1 MTHPNGKQFWITNFG
16 LTIIVNLVVLFASIQ
31 RWTELK
37 IILWRSVWIIPL
49 LVYLTVISLCLIG
62 IYLIVKPPKVLI
74 QAVDRL
80 SSQISKF
87 TNRKIVRFVAGLIA
101 MVLLFLIPAVKIQ
114 LRVGETIKNSTI
126 DPELVTILFYWF
138 LWWVLWAG
146 VWLTKIATGQNWGF
160 SFAIFCLSAGIGYE
174 LFNRFRDVNS
184 YPFSLGWSEASRYY
198 YGSLVFAE
206 KLYGLKLPLS
216 ILHPSRYLLQ
226 SIPFLWDDTNILTHR
241 AWQFFLW
248 AGLLFFTS
256 LILVQKLLR
265 EKFSVLF
272 RGILTYFIFLF
283 FLKIGVYYH
292 LAPIIFLPLLFY
304 SPDRPINTL
313 IGILLGSI
321 WAGISRI
328 NWIPVPAVMVSL
340 LYILDRS
347 RSGKSF
353 VELLRLPLFWGAIGL
368 VSAFASQY
376 IYLFISGNQQSLEA
390 AGSSFTSAL
399 LWNRLFPSDSNP
411 LGVLVW
417 IGIYALPLLYAL
429 RVLILNSKLSR
440 TQNLFS
446 ILTSLVFF
454 LGGLLVSVK
463 IGGGADLHNMDGFA
477 LFLVFIP
484 LVYLSSSADD
494 LPALK
499 APLSWAMVVMALVS
513 PLIFTIPSLRAYPE
527 FHVDYNQN
535 GVKIIKK
542 LAERKAREGEVLF
555 INERHLVTF
564 GMIDVPLVH
573 DYEAVTLMEMVM
585 SGNSAY
591 LERFNQDISS
601 QRFSAIVSAKL
612 NTVQKTEGQ
621 FFEENNLWNSLV
633 ASKILCYY
641 EPLVVRDEPET
652 TSILEVD
659 ETKLEFLIPRTDP
672 GDCN

>member
-1 MTHPNGKQFWITNFG
+1 MTFQNGKQFWITNFG

-37 IILWRSVWIIPL
+37 IILWRSVWLIT
-49 LVYLTVISLCLIG
+49 LVVYISVISLCLIG
-62 IYLIVKPPKVLI
+62 INLIIKPPKTFV
-74 QAVDRL
+74 QAVDHL
-80 SSQISKF
+80 SHQVAEIENK
-87 TNRKIVRFVAGLIA
+87 KITRFIAGLIA
-101 MVLLFLIPAVKIQ
+101 LGILFLIPVVKIQ

-146 VWLTKIATGQNWGF
+146 IWLTKIATRQNWGAC
-160 SFAIFCLSAGIGYE
+160 FAIFSLSAGISYE
-174 LFNRFRDVNS
+174 IFNRLGDVNT

-206 KLYGLKLPLS
+206 ELYGLKLPLS

-248 AGLLFFTS
+248 IGLLFFTS
-256 LILVQKLLR
+256 LSLVQKILKT
-265 EKFSVLF
+265 KFSFLF
-272 RGILTYFIFLF
+272 RGLLTLFIFLF

-304 SPDRPINTL
+304 STDRPVSTL
-313 IGILLGSI
+313 TGILLGSI

-340 LYILDRS
+340 LYILDQTRS
-347 RSGKSF
+347 NKTF
-353 VELLRLPLFWGAIGL
+353 VELIRLPFIWGAVGL
-368 VSAFASQY
+368 ISALTSQY
-376 IYLFISGNQQSLEA
+376 IYLYLSGNQQSLEA
-390 AGSSFTSAL
+390 AGSSFTSSL

-411 LGVLVW
+411 LGVLIW
-417 IGIYALPLLYAL
+417 IGIYALPFLYAL
-429 RVLILNSKLSR
+429 RILVLNSKFNK
-440 TQNLFS
+440 TQNLFA
-446 ILTSLVFF
+446 LFTLLVFF

-484 LVYLSSSADD
+484 LIYLSSANN
-494 LPALK
+494 LPDIN
-499 APLSWAMVVMALVS
+499 APFSWAIVVMALIS
-513 PLIFTIPSLRAYPE
+513 PLIFTIPNLRAYPE
-527 FHVDYNQN
+527 FHEDYNQS
-535 GVKIIKK
+535 GVRIIKN
-542 LAERKAREGEVLF
+542 LAEQKAKTGEVLF
-555 INERHLVTF
+555 INERHLITY

-591 LERFNQDISS
+591 LERFNQDIST

-641 EPLVVRDEPET
+641 EPLVVRQEPEP
-652 TSILEVD
+652 TSILEAD
-659 ETKLEFLIPRTDP
+659 ETKLEFLIPRTNP